1 MAHHHHQQQQPG
13 QVQPKSPLTIQELQT
28 KPWKYIGYKGFS
40 EWAASDNDLFVIR
53 RFDSLAVRTILS
65 LQWRITKLEKELMTM
80 DSSRS
85 QRTAKDVDNG
95 SFEEDDDERRDC
107 LSSIQESLKIYCQY
121 MHHSLLE
128 RVPCLN
134 HNPR

>member
-1 MAHHHHQQQQPG
+1 MGHDHPQQLEQEEAP
-13 QVQPKSPLTIQELQT
+13 SPLTIQELQT

-65 LQWRITKLEKELMTM
+65 LQWRITKLEKELMAM
-80 DSSRS
+80 DNSRS

-95 SFEEDDDERRDC
+95 SFEEDDDERRNC
-107 LSSIQESLKIYCQY
+107 LSSIQESLKIYCQ
-121 MHHSLLE
+121 
-128 RVPCLN
+128 
-134 HNPR
+134 